1 MARQVLNDERK
12 KKMEDARV
20 IAANTDASLLKEETE
35 EEKQER
41 WGHPEYDP
49 KKLLEEFDCKDSIPK
64 LEEHKIDNALF
75 WQLDEGEIAD
85 KLEVKVFGT
94 LKLLMNRIAEIQEE
108 HKKAMEQ
115 KDKDKEKLSEEDKKK
130 LAVLV
135 SGGDDDADADEDV
148 PIGTTK

>member
-1 MARQVLNDERK
+1 MARQALNDERK
-12 KKMEDARV
+12 KRTEDARV

-35 EEKQER
+35 EEKNER
-41 WGHPEYDP
+41 WGHPTYDP

-64 LEEHKIDNALF
+64 LEEHQIDDALF
-75 WQLDEGEIAD
+75 WQLAEGDIGG

-94 LKLLMNRIAEIQEE
+94 LKLLMKRIADIQAE

-115 KDKDKEKLSEEDKKK
+115 KDKEKEKLSEADKKK

-135 SGGDDDADADEDV
+135 GETKNDDGLQ
-148 PIGTTK
+148 IK